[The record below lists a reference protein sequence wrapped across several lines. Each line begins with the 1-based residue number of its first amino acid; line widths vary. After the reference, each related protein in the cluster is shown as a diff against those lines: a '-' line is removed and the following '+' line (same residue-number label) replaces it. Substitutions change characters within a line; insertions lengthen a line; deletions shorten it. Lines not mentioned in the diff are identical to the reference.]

1 MPYKIY
7 SKLTE
12 QLSPQSWDDAADA
25 WEALFQTW
33 ADFKGT
39 HQHMALIFNTKV
51 VKV

>member
-12 QLSPQSWDDAADA
+12 QLSPMSWDTEQEAC
-25 WEALFQTW
+25 EALWTTW
-33 ADFKGT
+33 IDFKGT